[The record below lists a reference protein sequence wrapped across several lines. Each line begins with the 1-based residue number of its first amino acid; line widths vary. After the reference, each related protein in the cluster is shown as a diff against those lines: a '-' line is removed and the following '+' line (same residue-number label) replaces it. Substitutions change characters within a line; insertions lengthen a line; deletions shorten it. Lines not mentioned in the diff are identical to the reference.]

1 MSDPQHTAASAQ
13 SQNNGKRK
21 RMMTLLV
28 AIIVIAAI
36 AYGLY
41 YFLVA
46 RFHEETDD
54 AYVNGNV
61 VQITPQVVGTVVAV
75 KADDTQ
81 TVKAGD
87 PLVLLDPADSQ
98 LSLIHI

>member
-46 RFHEETDD
+46 RFHEETD
-54 AYVNGNV
+54 
-61 VQITPQVVGTVVAV
+61 
-75 KADDTQ
+75 
-81 TVKAGD
+81 
-87 PLVLLDPADSQ
+87 